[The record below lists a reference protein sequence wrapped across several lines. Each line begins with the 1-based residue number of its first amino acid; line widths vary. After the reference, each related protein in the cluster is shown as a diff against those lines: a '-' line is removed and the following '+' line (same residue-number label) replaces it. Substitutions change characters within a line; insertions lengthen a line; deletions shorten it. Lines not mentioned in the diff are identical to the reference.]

1 MRDSANEVL
10 RAIATNGPV
19 SRAQLARDLGLSG
32 PTLTQATKYLIDR
45 GLIVELEQSAST
57 GGRRAT
63 LLGLVAEAGQILGIK
78 LAEDHVVGV
87 CIDMESQVQWKFSSD
102 FNSRGVDALEELVAI
117 LKKNI
122 KKVSGQLLG
131 IGIGLP
137 GVVAPGDLG
146 TTKSAILGWD
156 SINVGKMLSERLS
169 TPVLLENDV
178 NTLAIDES
186 LFGRGKD
193 TSNFLTITFGRG
205 IGMGIVINGELY
217 AGSHGAGEIG
227 HVTMANNKNQCECGK
242 QGCLET
248 VASDPA
254 ILKQAIATKVVNKNS
269 TIEDVWEV
277 ARQSKKI
284 ASALYKVPGQA
295 VAVALANVI
304 NVLGPEL
311 ILVSGE
317 GSEAWDIWSEWV
329 LSDLHANV
337 VPTMRNFA
345 IEVDPWDDEKWALG
359 AGALVLRASLT
370 ASSDLSTSRQ
380 AVKNR
385 LRLLPGNRSER
396 SS

>member
-19 SRAQLARDLGLSG
+19 SRAQLARELGLSG
-32 PTLTQATKYLIDR
+32 PTLTQATKYLLDR

-63 LLGLVAEAGQILGIK
+63 LLGLVAAAGQILGIK
-78 LAEDHVVGV
+78 LAEDHLVGV
-87 CIDMESQVQWKFSSD
+87 CIDMESRVQWKFSSD
-102 FNSRGVDALEELVAI
+102 FNSRGADALDELLSI

-122 KKVSGQLLG
+122 KKVSGPLLG

-137 GVVAPGDLG
+137 GVVSPGDMG

-156 SINVGKMLSERLS
+156 ALDVGNILSERLS

-217 AGSHGAGEIG
+217 VGSHGAGEIG
-227 HVTMANNKNQCECGK
+227 HVTVANNRNLCECGK
-242 QGCLET
+242 LGCLET
-248 VASDPA
+248 LASDPA
-254 ILKQAIATKVVNKNS
+254 ILKKAMAAKVVTKNS
-269 TIEDVWEV
+269 TIEDVWKV
-277 ARQSKKI
+277 ARLNKKV
-284 ASALYKVPGQA
+284 ASSLYKVPGQA
-295 VAVALANVI
+295 VAIALANVI
-304 NVLGPEL
+304 NVFGPEL
-311 ILVSGE
+311 VLVSGE

-329 LSDLHANV
+329 LGELQENV
-337 VPTMRNFA
+337 VPTMRNFI
-345 IEVDPWDDEKWALG
+345 IEVDPWDDEKWAQG

-370 ASSDLSTSRQ
+370 ARSDLNASRQ
-380 AVKNR
+380 AVKSR
-385 LRLLPGNRSER
+385 LRLLPGIRLEKNS
-396 SS
+396 

>member
-32 PTLTQATKYLIDR
+32 PTLTQATKYLMDR
-45 GLIVELEQSAST
+45 GLIVELERSAST

-78 LAEDHVVGV
+78 LAEDHLVGV

-102 FNSRGVDALEELVAI
+102 FNSRGTDALEEIVSI

-156 SINVGKMLSERLS
+156 AINVGKILSERLS

-178 NTLAIDES
+178 NTLSIDES

-193 TSNFLTITFGRG
+193 ISNFLTITFGRG

-227 HVTMANNKNQCECGK
+227 HVTVVNNKNLCECGK

-254 ILKQAIATKVVNKNS
+254 ILKQAIAKGFVERNS
-269 TIEDVWEV
+269 TIKDVWKL
-277 ARQSKKI
+277 ARTNKKI
-284 ASALYKVPGQA
+284 ATALYKEPGQA

-304 NVLGPEL
+304 NVFGPEL
-311 ILVSGE
+311 VLVSGE
-317 GSEAWDIWSEWV
+317 GSEAWDIWNEWV
-329 LSDLHANV
+329 LSGLHQNI
-337 VPTMRNFA
+337 VPTMREFVL
-345 IEVDPWDDEKWALG
+345 EVDPWDDEKWALG

-370 ASSDLSTSRQ
+370 ASSELSASRQ

-385 LRLLPGNRSER
+385 LRLLPGVRSER
-396 SS
+396 SL